1 MSRSKRRSK
10 TIGYSASPNDAMSTT
25 AVVHMPTK
33 YEMRRPLDFAHDNIE
48 EPGRSTN
55 YADTYPLDDTTVLY
69 YWRAT
74 YWRRLA
80 S

>member
-1 MSRSKRRSK
+1 VSRSAQPETARVL
-10 TIGYSASPNDAMSTT
+10 TT
-25 AVVHMPTK
+25 KGEGRA
-33 YEMRRPLDFAHDNIE
+33 PLDAEAREITWRLLDPARDNLE
-48 EPGRSTN
+48 EPQRGIDYGDS
-55 YADTYPLDDTTVLY
+55 YPLDDTTVLY